1 MDEQVSAGASAQQG
15 EINGAQSLLT
25 TLLNCGVEA
34 CFANPGTSELNLVAA
49 LQSEER
55 MRPVLCLFEGVAT
68 GAADGYGRMKETP
81 AATLLHLGSGFANG
95 WANLHN
101 ARKAKTPL
109 INLVG
114 QHATWHIPLGSTSVS
129 DLEGVA
135 GSISDWVKVSDKVG
149 NVGADVAESYKVA
162 MAKGGQIASLILP
175 ADATWE
181 TGAVAAQ
188 PLPPEKLNQ
197 ISDADVENAAK
208 ILKSGRRVGV
218 LVAGPCLRGTGIQAC
233 TQISAATGA
242 TFYSQAL
249 YARMDRGAGR
259 MPFGR
264 IPAWGDMAKGIM
276 DQLDDLIIV
285 GDNEPV
291 LAFGHPTFPSKS
303 IPDRIQVTQLATEED
318 DVSAAILAL
327 AGAVGAAAPADVEKL
342 ISDRTVCD
350 LATGDLTGEAI
361 AQAINRF
368 LPEGAIISDESGT
381 AGGPVYPLLAGAAPH
396 DSLFLTGGAIGQG
409 LPVGLGAAIACPDR
423 KVVCLEADGSGMYT
437 LQALW
442 SMARE
447 KCDVTTVIFSNRVY
461 GILIRSLGMYDIQGI
476 PNRVPELFDLGNPDL
491 NWAKMAEGMGVEGH
505 VCETAE
511 DFNRV
516 FEDCMGRKGPQLI
529 EAVI

>member
-1 MDEQVSAGASAQQG
+1 MPDQLQDSVGTTDVLT
-15 EINGAQSLLT
+15 GAQSLLQ
-25 TLLNCGVEA
+25 TLLACGVEA

-114 QHATWHIPLGSTSVS
+114 QHATWHIPLGCTSMS
-129 DLEGVA
+129 DLEGVSA
-135 GSISDWVKVSDKVG
+135 SISDWIKVSDNVG
-149 NVGADVAESYKVA
+149 KVGADVAESYQAA

-181 TGAVAAQ
+181 TGAVAAE
-188 PLPPEKLNQ
+188 PLPPEPLNQ
-197 ISDADVENAAK
+197 IPNANIEKAAK
-208 ILKSGRRVGV
+208 VLKSGRRTVV
-218 LVAGPCLRGTGIQAC
+218 LVAGPCLRGAGQAAC
-233 TQISAATGA
+233 AQIAAATGA

-249 YARMDRGAGR
+249 YARMERGAGR
-259 MPFGR
+259 LPFGR
-264 IPAWGDMAKGIM
+264 IPAWGDMASKMMSEI
-276 DQLDDLIIV
+276 DEFIII

-291 LAFGHPTFPSKS
+291 LAFGHPTFPSKL
-303 IPDRIQVTQLATEED
+303 IPDTVQVTQLASEED
-318 DVSAAILAL
+318 DVSSAILGL
-327 AGAVGAAAPADVEKL
+327 AAAVGVPAAGNIDKL
-342 ISDRTVCD
+342 LNARNVCD
-350 LATGDLTGEAI
+350 LAFGDLTSEAI
-361 AQAINRF
+361 GQAINRF
-368 LPEGAIISDESGT
+368 LPEDAIISDESGT
-381 AGGPVYPLLAGAAPH
+381 GGGPAYPLMAGAAPH
-396 DSLFLTGGAIGQG
+396 DNLFLTGGAIGQG
-409 LPVGLGAAIACPDR
+409 LPVGLGASIACPDR

-476 PNRVPELFDLGNPDL
+476 PNRVPELFDLSNPDL
-491 NWAKMAEGMGVEGH
+491 NWAKIAEGMGVEGF